1 MINGRSEKYV
11 SESNRKNPRLTAAL
25 FHYSLFMSKATS
37 LFIIHYSLFMKTPI
51 AKENEKY
58 KTKNPITAMMG
69 FFILVG
75 ANGLEPSTSCV

>member
-1 MINGRSEKYV
+1 
-11 SESNRKNPRLTAAL
+11 
-25 FHYSLFMSKATS
+25 
-37 LFIIHYSLFMKTPI
+37 MKTPI

-69 FFILVG
+69 FFVLVG

>member
-1 MINGRSEKYV
+1 
-11 SESNRKNPRLTAAL
+11 
-25 FHYSLFMSKATS
+25 
-37 LFIIHYSLFMKTPI
+37 MKTPI

-69 FFILVG
+69 FFLVG